1 MPLSHQDWHT
11 RYLQQAVWT
20 EEIRRYLYPRAG
32 LPDSQRVLD
41 LGCGSGALLSELH
54 EHCRGAVVGL
64 DIDRDYLEIARQVS
78 PTTVLIQADAH
89 TLPLPAA
96 SFDLTLC
103 HFVLLWVADP
113 IQVLREAARVTRL
126 GGTVLALAEPDYGG
140 RIDYPPELE
149 QLGSWQ
155 RQSLERQGADP
166 LTGRKL
172 AGWFAQAGLVDIEAG
187 ILGSQW
193 QVKQVSDQDQLERDV
208 LVSDLKEWIPAN
220 KINQLLAAEAA
231 SRRQGERVL
240 FVPTFYAWGRV
251 PA

>member
-1 MPLSHQDWHT
+1 MPLTQPDWHT
-11 RYLQQAVWT
+11 RYIQQAGWT
-20 EEIRRYLYPRAG
+20 KEIRRYLYPRAG
-32 LPDSQRVLD
+32 LPNSQRVLD
-41 LGCGSGALLSELH
+41 LGCGSGALLGELH
-54 EHCRGAVVGL
+54 EQSRGAVFGL
-64 DIDRDYLEIARQVS
+64 DIDRHYLEIARQVS
-78 PTTVLIQADAH
+78 PTTLLLQADAH
-89 TLPLPAA
+89 TLPLHAA

-113 IQVLREAARVTRL
+113 LIMLREAGRVTRP
-126 GGTVLALAEPDYGG
+126 GGAVLALAEPDYGG

-149 QLGSWQ
+149 QLGNWQ

-166 LTGRKL
+166 LSGRKL

-193 QVKQVSDQDQLERDV
+193 QVSEASEQDQLERDV
-208 LVSDLKEWIPAN
+208 LLSDLKEWIPPD
-220 KINQLLAAEAA
+220 KLNQLLAAEAA